1 MSFGYKALG
10 NYIKQVNLRNSDLSV
25 NLLKGINMNKQFIVS
40 VANTIGTD
48 MSKYKI
54 VKKGQFAYN
63 PMHVGRDKL
72 IPISL
77 LLDEEKVI
85 VSPAYIVFE
94 ITNHSELL
102 PEYLMMR
109 MNTPEFDRRAWFS
122 TDNSIRGSF
131 SWDSLCDITIPI
143 PPINEQIVTILQTL
157 SVKQK
162 ELISFKT
169 QTIEKLFLK

>member
-1 MSFGYKALG
+1 
-10 NYIKQVNLRNSDLSV
+10 
-25 NLLKGINMNKQFIVS
+25 
-40 VANTIGTD
+40 
-48 MSKYKI
+48 
-54 VKKGQFAYN
+54 
-63 PMHVGRDKL
+63 
-72 IPISL
+72 
-77 LLDEEKVI
+77 
-85 VSPAYIVFE
+85 
-94 ITNHSELL
+94 
-102 PEYLMMR
+102 MMR